1 MTRLLD
7 SEAALTASALKQ
19 SNLARHR
26 EVLSDHR
33 KEFARIKSTITDA
46 RNRASLLSNVR
57 SDIEQYRS
65 QNPAQAEADYMLDE
79 RRRIDNSHN
88 MTDSVLSQAFAV
100 SEAFNQQRETLASIN
115 RRIVHAAGQVPGINQ
130 LIGKISTKKRRD
142 GIILGVFI
150 AVCVLFF
157 YFLS

>member
-1 MTRLLD
+1 
-7 SEAALTASALKQ
+7 
-19 SNLARHR
+19 
-26 EVLSDHR
+26 
-33 KEFARIKSTITDA
+33 
-46 RNRASLLSNVR
+46 
-57 SDIEQYRS
+57 
-65 QNPAQAEADYMLDE
+65 
-79 RRRIDNSHN
+79 